1 MMIQKYKFVIL
12 DTNTN
17 EYSFANRKPKTSKYD
32 KRYQK
37 YSMMLMFGNVIGYQ
51 NCEDDYSQSQATL
64 LMLKKFKKDLREAKR
79 ELKETLVDRSKNTD
93 IHVLAKLDYYINV
106 RQEMIVNY
114 THQVKIWSAKATL
127 AKASSEYLIE
137 TLLK

>member
-32 KRYQK
+32 KRFQK
-37 YSMMLMFGNVIGYQ
+37 YEMMLMFGDLLGYQ
-51 NCEDDYSQSQATL
+51 NCENEYSQSQATL

-79 ELKETLVDRSKNTD
+79 ELKEALVDRSKNTD
-93 IHVLAKLDYYINV
+93 INVLHKYDYYIKV
-106 RQEMIVNY
+106 RQEMISNF
-114 THQVKIWSAKATL
+114 THQVKIWTAKATL
-127 AKASSEYLIE
+127 ARASSEYLVE
-137 TLLK
+137 TLMK